1 MFHYYLMD
9 RLYQVSLRGGLERF
23 LRGIIFSMVD
33 NPSNHFQVWLL
44 AIRPKTL
51 PVAVGPVI
59 VGSVLAYADQSFRL
73 GPAVACFLAALL
85 LQIGSNLANDVFDY
99 EKGADQGERFGPT
112 RVTQAGLLR
121 PADVKRGMLLVFLIS
136 AILGLYLTFVGGW
149 PILIVGIAAIL
160 SAIAYTGGPFP
171 LGYHGLGDL
180 FVFVFFG
187 LAAVA
192 GTYYVQSLKVSATVW
207 WMAVVMGL
215 LTVALL
221 VVNNL
226 RDVENDHQ
234 ANKHTLAVRFGES
247 FSRKEYVFCILMAYF
262 IPVILWVRD
271 DLPIFSLLIFMTV
284 PMTFRL
290 VKAIYSDSGRSLNKT
305 LAGTSRLSLI
315 YALCFALGLIVDSVI
330 K

>member
-1 MFHYYLMD
+1 MSEFP
-9 RLYQVSLRGGLERF
+9 F
-23 LRGIIFSMVD
+23 
-33 NPSNHFQVWLL
+33 NHFQIWLL

-51 PVAVGPVI
+51 PAAVGPVI
-59 VGSVLAYADQSFRL
+59 VGSAFAYADQSFRL
-73 GPAVACFLAALL
+73 GPAIACFLAALL
-85 LQIGSNLANDVFDY
+85 LQIGSNLANDVFDF

-121 PADVKRGMLLVFLIS
+121 PADVKRGMLLVFFIS
-136 AILGLYLTFVGGW
+136 AILGIYLTFVGGW
-149 PILIVGIAAIL
+149 PILVVGVAAIV

-180 FVFVFFG
+180 FVFISFG

-192 GTYYVQSLKVSATVW
+192 GTYYVQLLTITAIVW

-215 LTVALL
+215 LTVAIL

-226 RDVENDHQ
+226 RDIENDRQVH
-234 ANKHTLAVRFGES
+234 KHTLAVRFGES
-247 FSRKEYVFCILMAYF
+247 FSRLEYVFCILTAYI
-262 IPVILWVRD
+262 IPVLLWLKGS
-271 DLPIFSLLIFMTV
+271 LPIFSLLIFLTI
-284 PMTFRL
+284 PMTIRL
-290 VKAIYSDSGRSLNKT
+290 MKAIYSESGRSLNKA

-315 YALCFALGLIVDSVI
+315 YALCFAIGLIVDSLI

>member
-1 MFHYYLMD
+1 
-9 RLYQVSLRGGLERF
+9 
-23 LRGIIFSMVD
+23 MVD
-33 NPSNHFQVWLL
+33 YYSNYFQVWFL

-51 PVAVGPVI
+51 PAAVGPVI
-59 VGSVLAYADQSFRL
+59 VGSVLAYVDHNFRL
-73 GPAVACFLAALL
+73 GPAFACFMAALL

-112 RVTQAGLLR
+112 RVTQAGLLQ
-121 PADVKRGMLLVFLIS
+121 PADVKRGMVLVFLIS
-136 AILGLYLTFVGGW
+136 VILGLYLTFVGGW
-149 PILIVGIAAIL
+149 PILIVGVAAIL

-171 LGYHGLGDL
+171 LGYHGLGDF
-180 FVFVFFG
+180 FVFIFFG

-192 GTYYVQSLKVSATVW
+192 GTYYVQSLTVYTTVW

-226 RDVENDHQ
+226 RDIENDRQ
-234 ANKHTLAVRFGES
+234 VNKRTLAVRFGER
-247 FSRKEYVFCILMAYF
+247 FSRQEYVFCILMAYT
-262 IPVILWVRD
+262 IPVTLLISEN
-271 DLPIFSLLIFMTV
+271 LPIFSLLIFLTL

-315 YALCFALGLIVDSVI
+315 YALCFAVGLIANSLI